1 MNSVENLYKLL
12 LEHLQLVEV
21 VTTQDVE
28 QLTGMKRSVT
38 SLYLN
43 QLADQGR
50 LVKTNTRPVNFRLPS
65 KKGNS
70 FRIFI
75 GYDGSVKN
83 QIEQCKSAVT
93 YPPHGLPILIHGSS
107 GVGKSYL
114 AKLIHQYAIEKKVVT
129 EDAPFVVLNCADYA
143 NNKELLSSLLFG
155 YVKGAFSGAE
165 KDTHGLINEAE
176 GGYLFLDEVH
186 NLSAENQ
193 EKLFLLIDEKK
204 YRPMG
209 SNAEWQQANVRL
221 IMATTE
227 DPESSLL
234 VTLKRRIPFD
244 VFLPDFSQRSF
255 SEKEKLIFSFL
266 DEERKQLDC
275 SLQVGEDY
283 IIELIQSNYRGNIG
297 EIRNRIKADCAKAYN
312 KAKTDEPLVIGT
324 GHFLSIKE
332 KNKEFTETFQEEET
346 YIGNFGF
353 IGFEEAGQ
361 KAQNLID
368 ELYHSYFLNKHFS
381 KRLSYQSDL
390 ERYVQK
396 KMALQKYLT
405 SKGVEIEEADLNKII
420 LLAVL
425 LQYDPSS
432 ELINIKDGSEAR
444 YNYHKFFKLAEG
456 VLQVLFL
463 QNTSINENGLSV
475 LAAYLNRVLEISTKI
490 NALIIMHGHKNAQTL
505 ANTVNQL
512 VKDFVFESFDLP
524 MDVSAETLI
533 AEVNE
538 YIKKYNTSD
547 GLVLLVDMGS
557 LEQMYQS
564 IQGNVT
570 GDLLIMNNVSTSLAL
585 DVGLKL
591 SQRQKITQLEQLAL
605 EDFAVS
611 KQYFAGVSQ
620 KTNLLISCIS
630 GEGIALKIKDI
641 LSKYVNTDEIELLSI
656 DYSKLKELL
665 QKDQKTLFKDTVAI
679 LTTSPVEKAV
689 VPIINIEGI
698 INGAANLDLLA
709 SFFQADELKKCTNE
723 IIKLFTLEGAAAR
736 LNFLNPAMVID
747 EVEEVI
753 EKYEEFYQIHID
765 NFMRIN
771 LFLHLSAMIERI
783 LTGDGID
790 ESDEG
795 ITALPLYQ
803 PFKETSAHFFTAI
816 EQKYKLKIPDGEL
829 EMIFLIIQQQL

>member
-1 MNSVENLYKLL
+1 MNSVDKLYALL
-12 LEHLQLVEV
+12 LEQLQQVKA
-21 VTTQDVE
+21 VTTQEVE

-43 QLADQGR
+43 QLTDEGR
-50 LVKTNTRPVNFRLPS
+50 LVKTNTRPVKFMLPQ
-65 KKGNS
+65 KKKPS
-70 FRIFI
+70 FGSFI
-75 GYDGSVKN
+75 GYDGSIKN

-93 YPPHGLPILIHGSS
+93 YPPYGLPVLIHGSS

-114 AKLIHQYAIEKKVVT
+114 AKLIHQYAVEKKVIAGN
-129 EDAPFVVLNCADYA
+129 APFVVLNCADYA

-165 KDTHGLINEAE
+165 KDTPGLIHEAE

-209 SNAEWQQANVRL
+209 SNAEWQSANVRL

-234 VTLKRRIPFD
+234 VTLKRRIPFE
-244 VFLPDFSQRSF
+244 VFLPDFTHRSF
-255 SEKEKLIFSFL
+255 SEKEQLIFSFL
-266 DEERKQLDC
+266 DEERKQLDR
-275 SLQVGEDY
+275 SLQVGEGY
-283 IIELIQSNYRGNIG
+283 VIELIQSKYRGNIG
-297 EIRNRIKADCAKAYN
+297 EIRNRVKADCAKAYN
-312 KAKTDEPLVIGT
+312 KAKPGEPLVIGAAP
-324 GHFLSIKE
+324 FLSIKE
-332 KNKEFTETFQEEET
+332 ETEGTSTLTQEEAT
-346 YIGNFGF
+346 YIGRFGF

-361 KAQNLID
+361 KAQALIE
-368 ELYHSYFLNKHFS
+368 ELYQSYFLQKYS
-381 KRLSYQSDL
+381 GKRLSYQSDL

-396 KMALQKYLT
+396 KEDVRTYFA
-405 SKGVEIEEADLNKII
+405 SKGVEVVEIGLNKII

-425 LQYDPSS
+425 LQYDSSS
-432 ELINIKDGSEAR
+432 ELLNIKDGGEAR

-456 VLQVLFL
+456 VLQSLFL
-463 QNTSINENGLSV
+463 QSESINENGLTL
-475 LAAYLNRVLEISTKI
+475 LAAYLSQELEINAKI
-490 NALIIMHGHKNAQTL
+490 NALIIMHGYQNAQTL

-524 MDVSAETLI
+524 MDVSAEKLI

-538 YIKKYNTSD
+538 YIKKYNTSE

-591 SQRQKITQLEQLAL
+591 SQRQKIDELEQLAL

-630 GEGIALKIKDI
+630 GEGIALKVKDI
-641 LSKYVNTDEIELLSI
+641 LSKYMNTEEIELLSI
-656 DYSKLKELL
+656 DYSKLQELL
-665 QKDQKTLFKDTVAI
+665 QRDQKTLFKDTVAI

-753 EKYEEFYQIHID
+753 EKYEGFYQIHID

-783 LTGDGID
+783 LTGDGIE

-795 ITALPLYQ
+795 ITSLPQYQ